1 MRADAR
7 ALRAPLL
14 RWYRKHKRDLP
25 WRRTTDPYAI
35 WVSEAMLQQTTVAA
49 VIPYWQRFLARFP
62 NVAAL
67 ARAKEED
74 VLAMWT
80 GLGYYRRAKALRE
93 GAIKVLERHMGV
105 VPGDRESLLALPG
118 VGPYTAGAIASVAFG
133 HPEPVVDGN
142 VKRVFARLFAIRKN
156 GATVEKKYWSI
167 ARALVEGP
175 HPGDLNQAL
184 MELGATVCTPRSPE
198 CARCPVKTSCRART
212 LGRQESFPVAAARKP
227 VQDVAVAVAWIERNG
242 RVLLERKNPGS
253 PLRGTWDLPL
263 VPGLKSRI
271 GLNATMGA
279 PIATVRHTILT
290 RRLTIAIVPVRLEG
304 LTPRTTSLRWVRPS
318 EIRTVATSGATLK
331 AFQAASSTSSSG
343 SSGRVKRY
351 DFPSIKGTAPKA
363 QSSPAQ

>member
-1 MRADAR
+1 MRADPKT
-7 ALRAPLL
+7 LRAPLL

-49 VIPYWQRFLARFP
+49 VIPYWNRFLARFP

-67 ARAKEED
+67 ARANEED
-74 VLAMWT
+74 VLASWT

-93 GAIKVLERHMGV
+93 GAIAVLERHRGM

-118 VGPYTAGAIASVAFG
+118 IGPYTAGAIASVAFG

-142 VKRVFARLFAIRKN
+142 VKRVFSRLFAIRKN
-156 GATVEKKYWSI
+156 GATVEKKFWRI

-175 HPGDLNQAL
+175 HPGDLNQAV

-198 CARCPVKTSCRART
+198 CSRCPVAKSCRARS
-212 LGRQESFPVAAARKP
+212 LGRQESFPAPPARKP
-227 VQDVAVAVAWIERNG
+227 AQHVGIEVAWIERGG
-242 RVLLERKNPGS
+242 RILLERRHPGS
-253 PLRGTWDLPL
+253 PLRGTWDLPVL
-263 VPGLKSRI
+263 RGLPSRI
-271 GLNATMGA
+271 GLEVVPGNA
-279 PIATVRHTILT
+279 IATVRHSILT
-290 RRLTIAIVPVRLEG
+290 KRLTIQVSRVRLKG
-304 LTPRTTSLRWVRPS
+304 ITPRTASLTWIKPA
-318 EIRTVATSGATLK
+318 EIGTIATSAATTK
-331 AFQAASSTSSSG
+331 AVQAASSTSSSG